1 MQDLMNSK
9 PTSISRKELAKT
21 QKILEVSPMGAFQA
35 DTAGNCLF
43 LNHQWENISGLGVEQ
58 SLGKGWMRIV
68 YEEDIVHII
77 NLIQNVMAEGKE
89 IFDFVYRIHHPAKG
103 IRWLKVNAKF
113 IFDDHGVVSYY
124 IGFLEDITDRTLN
137 ELAFQEIKTSLE
149 RSNLIL
155 DVSQELST
163 TGGWEFNLLTGE
175 VFWTKQVYE
184 INGVNAQDF
193 VPTFEAV
200 LSLYE
205 EGYAQMMEAKVK
217 DAIEKQIPYDF
228 ELRLCTPAGVRKWV
242 RAVGIPIVA
251 DNKVVVLR
259 GAITDIT
266 QKKEIELE
274 LLRARDIAEHSA
286 KVKTDFLSVMSHEIR
301 TPLNGIIGI
310 ANLLKLKHTMDQEEY
325 VRSLIFSADHLLQLI
340 NDILDLT
347 KIESDKLELVLAE
360 VNIFELV
367 RNIKNQF
374 KSLAEAKGIMVKS
387 FIDDDIPQRLIA
399 DPVRLGQILNNLVS
413 NAIKFTERGEVT
425 ITLRLGALTDSK
437 AKVHFSVK
445 DTGIGIPEELHE
457 TVFESFKQVQQ
468 SAHRKHTG
476 TGLGLAITQKLV
488 ELHEGRILLKS
499 TANEGAEFYFELNFD
514 LATDKNS
521 PGAFRPGPEITVYE
535 GRLNGLRI
543 LFVED
548 NPINVMVAKKQLEYF
563 GCTPDCAYSGK
574 EALALLTANNYD
586 VALLDLHMPE
596 IDGYALA
603 DLIQQQYPGIHIV
616 IFTADIMTEVKLKLA
631 KMHIFDILN
640 KPFSPERMFEVLYNV
655 AGSRGIINGGGLG

>member
-1 MQDLMNSK
+1 MSSR
-9 PTSISRKELAKT
+9 PTSTLRKEIAET

-35 DTAGNCLF
+35 DTTGNCLF
-43 LNHQWENISGLGVEQ
+43 LNKQWEKISGLSVEE

-68 YEEDIVHII
+68 YEEDIVLI
-77 NLIQNVMAEGKE
+77 NNLLQNVMAEGKE
-89 IFDFVYRIHHPAKG
+89 IFDFVYRIHHPSEG

-113 IFDDHGVVSYY
+113 IFDDQGVISYY
-124 IGFLEDITDRTLN
+124 IGFLEDITDRTLR
-137 ELAFQEIKTSLE
+137 ELAFQEVKLSLE

-184 INGVNAQDF
+184 INGVDEQNF
-193 VPTFEAV
+193 VPTFEGV
-200 LSLYE
+200 LSRYE
-205 EGYAQMMEAKVK
+205 EGYAQMMEAQIK
-217 DAIEKQIPYDF
+217 DAIEKQIPYDL
-228 ELRLCTPAGVRKWV
+228 ELRLFTPAGVRKWV
-242 RAVGIPIVA
+242 RAIGIPVVV

-266 QKKEIELE
+266 RKKEIELE
-274 LLRARDIAEHSA
+274 LLRAKDIAEHSA
-286 KVKTDFLSVMSHEIR
+286 KAKTDFLSVMSHEIR

-399 DPVRLGQILNNLVS
+399 DPVRLGQILNNLIS
-413 NAIKFTERGEVT
+413 NAIKFTESGEIT
-425 ITLRLGALTDSK
+425 ITLRLVALTGNK
-437 AKVHFSVK
+437 ASVHFSVK
-445 DTGIGIPEELHE
+445 DTGMGIPQELHE

-468 SAHRKHTG
+468 DVHRKHTG

-488 ELHEGRILLKS
+488 ELHDGQILLKS
-499 TANEGAEFYFELNFD
+499 IAGEGAEFYFELNFD
-514 LATDKNS
+514 LANDENS
-521 PGAFRPGPEITVYE
+521 PGTFRPGPEITSYQS
-535 GRLNGLRI
+535 RLKGLRI

-548 NPINVMVAKKQLEYF
+548 NPINVLVAKKQLEYF
-563 GCTPDCAYSGK
+563 GSVPDCAYSGK
-574 EALALLTANNYD
+574 EALAMLEDNHYD

-603 DLIQQQYPGIHIV
+603 DLIQQQYPEIHIV

-640 KPFSPERMFEVLYNV
+640 KPFSPERMFEVLFNV
-655 AGSRGIINGGGLG
+655 AKNRGILSESP

>member
-1 MQDLMNSK
+1 MNN
-9 PTSISRKELAKT
+9 TSIADKKLAEI
-21 QKILEVSPMGAFQA
+21 QKILEISPMGAFQA
-35 DTAGNCLF
+35 DTVGNCLF
-43 LNHQWENISGLGVEQ
+43 LNRQWENISGLSVEE
-58 SLGKGWMRIV
+58 SLGKGWMSIV
-68 YEEDIVHII
+68 YEDDIVLI
-77 NLIQNVMAEGKE
+77 NNLLKDVMAEGKE
-89 IFDFVYRIHHPAKG
+89 IFDFVYRIHHPSEG
-103 IRWLKVNAKF
+103 LRQLKVNAKF
-113 IFDDHGVVSYY
+113 IFDDYGVISYY
-124 IGFLEDITDRTLN
+124 IGFLEDITDRTQS
-137 ELAFQEIKTSLE
+137 ELAFQEIKQNLE

-184 INGVNAQDF
+184 INGVDEQTF
-193 VPTFEAV
+193 VPTFEGV
-200 LSLYE
+200 LSRYE
-205 EGYAQMMEAKVK
+205 EGYAQIMEQQVK
-217 DAIEKQIPYDF
+217 EAIEKQIPYDL

-242 RAVGIPIVA
+242 RAVGTPIVA

-274 LLRARDIAEHSA
+274 LLRAKDIAEHSA
-286 KVKTDFLSVMSHEIR
+286 KAKTDFLSVMSHEIR

-374 KSLAEAKGIMVKS
+374 KSLAEAKGIVVKS

-399 DPVRLGQILNNLVS
+399 DPVRLGQILNNLIS
-413 NAIKFTERGEVT
+413 NAIKFTESGAVT
-425 ITLRLGALTDSK
+425 ITLSLVALTANK
-437 AKVHFSVK
+437 ANVHFSVK
-445 DTGIGIPEELHE
+445 DTGMGIPEELHE
-457 TVFESFKQVQQ
+457 TIFESFKQVQQ
-468 SAHRKHTG
+468 DVHRKHTG

-488 ELHEGRILLKS
+488 ELHDGRILLKS
-499 TANEGAEFYFELNFD
+499 TAGQGTEFYFELNFD
-514 LATDKNS
+514 LATDENS
-521 PGAFRPGPEITVYE
+521 PGTFRPGPEITVYE
-535 GRLNGLRI
+535 GRLKGLRI

-548 NPINVMVAKKQLEYF
+548 NPINVMVAKNQLEYF
-563 GCTPDCAYSGK
+563 GSVPDCAYNGK
-574 EALALLTANNYD
+574 EALALLNDNQYD

-655 AGSRGIINGGGLG
+655 AKNRGVLI

>member
-1 MQDLMNSK
+1 MSSK
-9 PTSISRKELAKT
+9 ATSISHKELAET
-21 QKILEVSPMGAFQA
+21 QRILEVSPMGAFQA
-35 DTAGNCLF
+35 DTEGNCLF
-43 LNHQWENISGLGVEQ
+43 LNQQWENISGVSVEE

-68 YEEDIVHII
+68 YEEDIVHI
-77 NLIQNVMAEGKE
+77 NSLLQNVMAEGKE

-113 IFDDHGVVSYY
+113 IFDTHGVVSYY

-137 ELAFQEIKTSLE
+137 ELALQEIKLSLE

-184 INGVNAQDF
+184 INGVSEDF
-193 VPTFEAV
+193 VPTFEGV
-200 LSLYE
+200 LSRYE
-205 EGYAQMMEAKVK
+205 DGYAQMMEVQVK
-217 DAIEKQIPYDF
+217 EAIEKQIPYDL

-242 RAVGIPIVA
+242 RAVGIPIVV

-274 LLRARDIAEHSA
+274 LLRAKDIAEHSA
-286 KVKTDFLSVMSHEIR
+286 KAKTDFLSVMSHEIR

-374 KSLAEAKGIMVKS
+374 KSLAQAKGVMVKS
-387 FIDDDIPQRLIA
+387 FIDDDIPERLIA
-399 DPVRLGQILNNLVS
+399 DPIRLGQILNNLVS

-425 ITLRLGALTDSK
+425 ITLRLVELTENK
-437 AKVHFSVK
+437 AKVYFSVK
-445 DTGIGIPEELHE
+445 DTGMGIPEELHG

-488 ELHEGRILLKS
+488 ELHEGHILLKS
-499 TANEGAEFYFELNFD
+499 TAGEGAEFYFELNFD

-521 PGAFRPGPEITVYE
+521 PGTFRPGPEITVYE
-535 GRLNGLRI
+535 GKLNGLRI

-548 NPINVMVAKKQLEYF
+548 NPINVMVARKQLEYF
-563 GCTPDCAYSGK
+563 GCAPDCAYNGK
-574 EALALLTANNYD
+574 EALTLLQDKDYD

-603 DLIQQQYPGIHIV
+603 DIIQQQYPKIHIV

-640 KPFSPERMFEVLYNV
+640 KPFSPERMFDILYNV
-655 AGSRGIINGGGLG
+655 AKNRGVLKEDDPLL

>member
-1 MQDLMNSK
+1 MNSK
-9 PTSISRKELAKT
+9 PTSTLRKKLAET

-35 DTAGNCLF
+35 DTEGNCLF
-43 LNHQWENISGLGVEQ
+43 LNQQWENISGLSVEE

-68 YEEDIVHII
+68 YEEDIVPI
-77 NLIQNVMAEGKE
+77 NNLLQDVMAEGKE
-89 IFDFVYRIHHPAKG
+89 IFDFVYRIHHPSEG

-113 IFDDHGVVSYY
+113 IFDDQGVISYY
-124 IGFLEDITDRTLN
+124 IGFLEDITDRTLR
-137 ELAFQEIKTSLE
+137 ELAFQEVKLSLE

-184 INGVNAQDF
+184 INGVDEQSF
-193 VPTFEAV
+193 VPTFEGV
-200 LSLYE
+200 LSRYE
-205 EGYAQMMEAKVK
+205 EGYAQMMEVQIK
-217 DAIEKQIPYDF
+217 DAIEKQIPYDL
-228 ELRLCTPAGVRKWV
+228 ELRLFTPAGVRKWV
-242 RAVGIPIVA
+242 RAIGIPVVV

-266 QKKEIELE
+266 EKKEIELE
-274 LLRARDIAEHSA
+274 LLRAKDIAEHSA
-286 KVKTDFLSVMSHEIR
+286 KAKTDFLSVMSHEIR

-399 DPVRLGQILNNLVS
+399 DPVRLGQILNNLIS
-413 NAIKFTERGEVT
+413 NAIKFTESGEVT
-425 ITLRLGALTDSK
+425 ITLRLVGFTGNK
-437 AKVHFSVK
+437 VTVHFSVK
-445 DTGIGIPEELHE
+445 DTGMGIPQELHE

-468 SAHRKHTG
+468 DVHRKHTG

-488 ELHEGRILLKS
+488 ELHDGQILLKS
-499 TANEGAEFYFELNFD
+499 VAGEGAEFYFELNFD
-514 LATDKNS
+514 LANDDNS
-521 PGAFRPGPEITVYE
+521 PGTFRPGPEITSYQ
-535 GRLNGLRI
+535 GRLKGLRI

-548 NPINVMVAKKQLEYF
+548 NPINVLVAKKQLEYF
-563 GCTPDCAYSGK
+563 GSAPDCAYSGK
-574 EALALLTANNYD
+574 EALSMLEDNRYD

-603 DLIQQQYPGIHIV
+603 DLIQQQYPEIHIV

-655 AGSRGIINGGGLG
+655 ANNRGLLTESATSP

>member
-1 MQDLMNSK
+1 MNSK
-9 PTSISRKELAKT
+9 PLSISSEELAKT
-21 QKILEVSPMGAFQA
+21 QKILEVSPMAAFQA
-35 DTAGNCLF
+35 DTEGNCLF
-43 LNHQWENISGLGVEQ
+43 LNHQWKNISGVSVKQ
-58 SLGKGWMRIV
+58 SLGKGWMKLI
-68 YEEDIVHII
+68 YQEDIVHI
-77 NLIQNVMAEGKE
+77 NTLLQDVMAAGKE
-89 IFDFVYRIHHPAKG
+89 IFDFVYRIHHPLKG

-113 IFDDHGVVSYY
+113 IFDEQGVISYY
-124 IGFLEDITDRTLN
+124 IGFLEDITERTLD
-137 ELAFQEIKTSLE
+137 EQALREVKEKLE

-175 VFWTKQVYE
+175 VFWTKQIYE
-184 INGVNAQDF
+184 IHGVTADF
-193 VPTFEAV
+193 IPTFEGI
-200 LSLYE
+200 LELYD
-205 EGYAQMMEAKVK
+205 EGYAELLKAHVK
-217 DAIEKQIPYDF
+217 AAIEQQIPYDF
-228 ELRLCTPAGVRKWV
+228 EFRLRTPDGIKKWG
-242 RAVGIPIVA
+242 RGVGIPVMADKQVVA
-251 DNKVVVLR
+251 LR

-274 LLRARDIAEHSA
+274 LIQARNIAENSA
-286 KVKTDFLSVMSHEIR
+286 KAKTDFLSVMSHEIR

-360 VNIFELV
+360 INIFELV
-367 RNIKNQF
+367 KNIKNQF
-374 KSLAEAKGIMVKS
+374 KSLAESKGIQLKS
-387 FIDDDIPQRLIA
+387 FIDDEIPQRLIA
-399 DPVRLGQILNNLVS
+399 DPVRLGQILNNLIS
-413 NAIKFTERGEVT
+413 NAIKFTEQGEVT
-425 ITLRLGALTDSK
+425 IVLRLTTLTDHQ
-437 AKVHFSVK
+437 AGIRFSVK
-445 DTGIGIPEELHE
+445 DTGMGIPEELYD

-476 TGLGLAITQKLV
+476 TGLGLAITQKLI
-488 ELHEGRILLKS
+488 ELHNSQVVLNS
-499 TANEGAEFYFELNFD
+499 TVGVGTEFHFEICFE
-514 LATDKNS
+514 LATDQNS
-521 PGAFRPGPEITVYE
+521 PGSFLPGPEISVYE
-535 GRLNGLRI
+535 NKLKGLRI

-548 NPINVMVAKKQLEYF
+548 NSINVMVAKKQLEYF
-563 GCTPDCAYSGK
+563 GTTPDCAYSGK
-574 EALALLTANNYD
+574 EALKLLEHNTYD

-640 KPFSPERMFEVLYNV
+640 KPFSPERMFEILYNV
-655 AGSRGIINGGGLG
+655 AKNRDILTPGSLH